1 VNRLFRSYVALG
13 DSLSEGLGDFSFKH
27 SRVHAGWTDRLATLL
42 AKECQA
48 RGEVFKYSN
57 QAIRGAKIND
67 IMGPQLEAALE
78 LKPDLVT
85 IMAGQNDLLSKP
97 ENLPALEAKLRAG
110 IIRLQEAGC
119 FVVLSN
125 TINPLHLIVFRPL
138 ARLATHMTEMIERVA
153 RDLKVPVHDVHRIE
167 SLADVAYWA
176 EDMVHFSGPGHIKVA
191 NEAAKL
197 LKLSY
202 RISEFDYREIQAPK
216 RGPIGTSRWI
226 VVHVI
231 PFFWRRI
238 RRVSSGDGLDPK
250 LPSLAEFNGVAYDIE
265 HVSEYRPG
273 NFGEFD
279 YTKAS

>member
-1 VNRLFRSYVALG
+1 MNRLFRSYVALG

-27 SRVHAGWTDRLATLL
+27 GRVHAGWTDRLATLL
-42 AKECQA
+42 AKECQV
-48 RGEVFKYSN
+48 RGEVFRYSN

-67 IMGPQLEAALE
+67 IMGHQLEAALA

-85 IMAGQNDLLSKP
+85 IMAGQNDLLSNP
-97 ENLPALEAKLRAG
+97 ENLPTLEAKLRSG

-119 FVVLSN
+119 YVVLSN

-138 ARLATHMTEMIERVA
+138 AKLATTMTAMIERVA
-153 RDLKVPVHDVHRIE
+153 KDLNVPIHDVHRIE
-167 SLADVAYWA
+167 SLADIAYWA

-197 LKLSY
+197 LNLSY
-202 RISEFDYREIQAPK
+202 RISEFDDREIQAPN
-216 RGPIGTSRWI
+216 RNPLGTSRWI
-226 VVHVI
+226 LIHVI
-231 PFFWRRI
+231 PFFWRKV

-250 LPSLAEFNGVAYDIE
+250 LPNLAEFKGVAYDIE
-265 HVSEYRPG
+265 HISEYRPG